1 MDNLFIKFKIITA
14 SIQIIINKFKITTK
28 RKKKINMQVNHK
40 DIKGQNSDI

>member
-28 RKKKINMQVNHK
+28 RKKINMQVNHK